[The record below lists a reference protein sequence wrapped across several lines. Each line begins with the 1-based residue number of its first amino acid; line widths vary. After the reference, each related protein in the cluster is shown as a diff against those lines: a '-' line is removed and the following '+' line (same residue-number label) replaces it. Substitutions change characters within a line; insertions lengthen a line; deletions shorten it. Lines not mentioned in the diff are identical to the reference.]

1 MTLPE
6 PVRRRPISKK
16 IQMACDLLA
25 AGKNQTEAAEQ
36 AGIARETLS
45 RALNKQWVLN
55 FLQKRAGR
63 SIAVA
68 VGKAAATKV
77 ALLNSESDHCR
88 DSASS
93 FVLGVAGIKPVAD
106 SNVSLQVGLEV
117 RAGYVLDLRGRSA
130 DVVDA
135 KGNGDVIDLIP
146 NAKQLEGKP

>member
-1 MTLPE
+1 
-6 PVRRRPISKK
+6 
-16 IQMACDLLA
+16 MACDLLA

-135 KGNGDVIDLIP
+135 KGNGDVIDLTP